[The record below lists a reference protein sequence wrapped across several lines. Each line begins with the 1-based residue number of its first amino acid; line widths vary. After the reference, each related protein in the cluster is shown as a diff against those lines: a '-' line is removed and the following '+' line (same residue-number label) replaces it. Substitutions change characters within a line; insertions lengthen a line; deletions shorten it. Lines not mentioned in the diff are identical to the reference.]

1 MVPQI
6 RELDARTAPDADLV
20 AMHELEVAYL
30 RESLPDE
37 PRRGVDEAVAFL
49 RHQPSTHESYHWL
62 ADGGFASLYIHSPAA
77 TFVQLIVHPDSRR
90 SGLGTALLGTVAAR
104 AVERGSVTLR
114 SEHASPAGAAFA
126 ARHGAIDG
134 QRIVRS
140 LLDLRGAELPEPQV
154 PDGWRLVTW
163 FTHVPEEHLAAFV
176 RARLA
181 MDDAPADDDFEFPS
195 ATAEKVRAS
204 EASLV
209 ERDREMRLTVAL
221 AAGGEIGAFTELR
234 LSRGSTSG
242 FTDDTATVA
251 AYRGRGLAKAVK
263 QESLRRLRADHPEVE
278 VVTTSNAEE
287 NAVMRH
293 INESVGFRPTATVTT
308 TTITL

>member
-1 MVPQI
+1 MKI
-6 RELDARTAPDADLV
+6 RELDARTAPDRDLA
-20 AMHELEVAYL
+20 AMHEIEVAYL
-30 RESLPDE
+30 RQLLPDE
-37 PRRGVDEAVAFL
+37 PPRSLDEAIAFL

-62 ADGGFASLYIHSPAA
+62 AQGGFASLYIHSPTA
-77 TFVQLIVHPDSRR
+77 TFAHLIVHPDRR
-90 SGLGTALLGTVAAR
+90 REGVGAALFLAVAAR

-114 SEHASPAGAAFA
+114 SEHACAAGAAFA
-126 ARHGAIDG
+126 ARRSALDG

-140 LLDLRGAELPEPQV
+140 LLHLPVAELPEPKV

-176 RARLA
+176 RARQA
-181 MDDAPADDDFEFPS
+181 MDDAPADDGLEFPT
-195 ATAEKVRAS
+195 ATAERVRAS

-209 ERDREMRLTVAL
+209 EREREMRLTVAM
-221 AAGGEIGAFTELR
+221 AGDGEIGAFTELR

-242 FTDDTATVA
+242 FTDDTATAA

-263 QESLRRLRADHPEVE
+263 LESLRRLRADHPEVE

-287 NAVMRH
+287 NTVMRH
-293 INESVGFRPTATVTT
+293 INESVGFRPAAVFTT